1 MDLFCCEAQVDFE
14 CRAYADPVLLKDSR
28 VLDNLLNSEERH
40 VPSASY
46 FDCVQPDLKPH
57 MRKIVTEWMLEVTS
71 STAVKESINPSSLRS
86 NIQFD
91 GSLPFAPVANPSI
104 EMFKF
109 KWEFSICRCVAVQV
123 DFRPSIE
130 LDYRF
135 VISVCLILLTR
146 CFPSVSRV
154 FFLSLSR
161 ASKRGTKATKKKL
174 NESVKVGIRITT
186 ERRGEEGGH
195 SILES
200 NQLHSTSTAKP
211 NH

>member
-71 STAVKESINPSSLRS
+71 STAVKESINSSSLRS

-146 CFPSVSRV
+146 CFPSVSS

-161 ASKRGTKATKKKL
+161 ASKRGTKATKKKI
-174 NESVKVGIRITT
+174 KRIRKSWNKNNN
-186 ERRGEEGGH
+186 REEGGGGG
-195 SILES
+195 
-200 NQLHSTSTAKP
+200 TFDT
-211 NH
+211 